1 MSEDFHST
9 TLRRSLV
16 KIKREV
22 LPSIALLCV
31 AFLYALCAHWQLT
44 NELRET
50 RQALAE
56 TQIQLEE
63 VIQDARTA

>member
-1 MSEDFHST
+1 M
-9 TLRRSLV
+9 

-31 AFLYALCAHWQLT
+31 AFLCALCAHWQLT

-63 VIQDARTA
+63 VIEHARTA

>member
-1 MSEDFHST
+1 M
-9 TLRRSLV
+9 
-16 KIKREV
+16 KIKHEA
-22 LPSIALLCV
+22 LPSIALLCI

-56 TQIQLEE
+56 TQIQLKE

>member
-1 MSEDFHST
+1 M
-9 TLRRSLV
+9 
-16 KIKREV
+16 KIKQE
-22 LPSIALLCV
+22 LIPTIALLCV
-31 AFLYALCAHWQLT
+31 AFVYVICAHWQLT

-56 TQIQLEE
+56 TQIQLKE